1 MERNRLQ
8 SINFVHNSSGFK
20 AKVEVELKMRLMF
33 CVLHSVSF
41 GKSATEIEF
50 SKTVLTI
57 EYFSVFKPHILKEK

>member
-1 MERNRLQ
+1 MQ
-8 SINFVHNSSGFK
+8 IFSGFK